1 MDSFTALVP
10 DEVPEGVGGEAAD
23 LLHGVVIAGEVVQ
36 TQRGPGGRQA
46 RPGQLHEER
55 EAAARDPLQRELLV
69 AEEAGQQPQRLERE
83 PADQSEVSIVVT

>member
-1 MDSFTALVP
+1 MKRFVC
-10 DEVPEGVGGEAAD
+10 VF
-23 LLHGVVIAGEVVQ
+23 H
-36 TQRGPGGRQA
+36 
-46 RPGQLHEER
+46 LHEKG